1 MTVDAASQPDEALL
15 ERDAETAA
23 LADLLAG
30 AAAGHG
36 GAVLVEAAPG
46 LGKSALLART
56 AHLAREAGL
65 DVIRARGHELEREFG
80 WGVARSLLERP
91 VAALTA
97 PDRED
102 LLTGPAAPARAVVDP
117 GHAAPGAADAT
128 GFAVLHA
135 LHWVVL
141 RVAER
146 APTVVL
152 VDDAHWADEPSLR
165 LLTYLVG
172 RISDEPIAIVIA
184 ARAGEPG
191 PGGLLA
197 PLAADPAL
205 RILSPSPLGPSAVGT
220 LVRRGGRDA
229 DDAFCL
235 RCFELTGGN
244 PLQIRELLAA
254 LADQGGR
261 SDAGALAAATA
272 TAARS
277 LGRSVLGRLGTMTAD
292 AQSLA
297 FAVAVLEDAPLSLA
311 AALSAV
317 AIDSADRAR
326 DELVGADLLRDDDP
340 IGFTHPLLRAAVHA
354 GLPPGERGR
363 MHRRAALLLSEAGGQ
378 EERASA
384 HLLQSPAGADP
395 TVVELLR
402 TAARSA
408 SGRGAPASA
417 ADYLDRALRE
427 PPAPDART
435 QVIAELGRAEAAAGR
450 PAAAEHLRAAADA
463 TSRGPERLALLL
475 DLGRALQHA
484 GDMPGATTTFLRGL
498 EEVRPGAGELAAD
511 LEAGYLA
518 AAMHAPDRATEAH
531 RRADVII
538 AEGRHETPAER
549 ALLCNAMML
558 GFFAGRP
565 RHEALAVVRRLYAGG
580 ALVDGFHDDPTTL
593 IQVVGVL
600 SWSDEYDEAAEA
612 LRRAFA
618 VARRD
623 GSVFRYAMASQ
634 VRARQLVRTG
644 PVGDAVEDARTAVD
658 AWRGGQQAY
667 LHAAS
672 HCLVVALLESDRLG
686 DAAAVLAN
694 TDEGGTRSVSAWRH
708 MAVGLV
714 AAHEERHEDALDAF
728 LAAGRRLDALLVTN
742 PTVIPWRSQA
752 GLAARRLGRDAQAR
766 ELIDDELALA
776 RGYGAPY
783 AIGTAQTA
791 GALLARG
798 EESVT
803 TAARGGRPARRR
815 RRARRARPR
824 ARAPRRGDPARRQA
838 GRRAPRAARGRRGRG
853 WRRRDRRRAGGAGR
867 AAARGRA
874 CSRRRHR

>member
-1 MTVDAASQPDEALL
+1 M
-15 ERDAETAA
+15 
-23 LADLLAG
+23 
-30 AAAGHG
+30 
-36 GAVLVEAAPG
+36 LVEAAPG
-46 LGKSALLART
+46 LGKSALLAHT

-117 GHAAPGAADAT
+117 EHAAPGAADAT

-184 ARAGEPG
+184 VRAGEQG

-220 LVRRGGRDA
+220 LVRRDGRDA

-277 LGRSVLGRLGTMTAD
+277 LGRSVLGRLGTLTSD

-297 FAVAVLEDAPLSLA
+297 FAVAVLEDTPLSLA

-378 EERASA
+378 EERVSA
-384 HLLQSPAGADP
+384 HLLQSPTGADP

-402 TAARSA
+402 AAARSA

-427 PPAPDART
+427 PPASDART
-435 QVIAELGRAEAAAGR
+435 QVLAELGRAEAAAGGR
-450 PAAAEHLRAAADA
+450 PPRSTCAPRRRRPHAARSASRSCSTWAGRSSMRATCPGRPPRSSVVSRRCGRARASSQRTSRPA
-463 TSRGPERLALLL
+463 TSR
-475 DLGRALQHA
+475 
-484 GDMPGATTTFLRGL
+484 
-498 EEVRPGAGELAAD
+498 
-511 LEAGYLA
+511 
-518 AAMHAPDRATEAH
+518 
-531 RRADVII
+531 RRC
-538 AEGRHETPAER
+538 T
-549 ALLCNAMML
+549 
-558 GFFAGRP
+558 
-565 RHEALAVVRRLYAGG
+565 RR
-580 ALVDGFHDDPTTL
+580 T
-593 IQVVGVL
+593 
-600 SWSDEYDEAAEA
+600 
-612 LRRAFA
+612 
-618 VARRD
+618 
-623 GSVFRYAMASQ
+623 
-634 VRARQLVRTG
+634 
-644 PVGDAVEDARTAVD
+644 
-658 AWRGGQQAY
+658 
-667 LHAAS
+667 
-672 HCLVVALLESDRLG
+672 
-686 DAAAVLAN
+686 
-694 TDEGGTRSVSAWRH
+694 
-708 MAVGLV
+708 
-714 AAHEERHEDALDAF
+714 
-728 LAAGRRLDALLVTN
+728 
-742 PTVIPWRSQA
+742 
-752 GLAARRLGRDAQAR
+752 
-766 ELIDDELALA
+766 
-776 RGYGAPY
+776 
-783 AIGTAQTA
+783 
-791 GALLARG
+791 
-798 EESVT
+798 
-803 TAARGGRPARRR
+803 
-815 RRARRARPR
+815 ARPR
-824 ARAPRRGDPARRQA
+824 RI
-838 GRRAPRAARGRRGRG
+838 AAQT
-853 WRRRDRRRAGGAGR
+853 
-867 AAARGRA
+867 
-874 CSRRRHR
+874 